1 MKKLRNILYISPLAI
16 LLVGCAS
23 GNNTG
28 IEYAPDMYYSKG
40 YEPFSQGDS
49 NTVNEYGS
57 NSRRPVKGT
66 IALGKEDYSYSLP
79 NNGSGYDRSATE
91 ITMPSNLS
99 DPNCEGI
106 RLYEIYCA
114 PCHGKVGKNDG
125 KVFQKVTSLVPGA
138 WSDGYENQYI
148 KDLPVG
154 QIYHTIMY
162 GKNNMGSH
170 ASVLNPTQRWQV
182 IAYVKQLSQGKAGCS
197 NAMPSDNVSKKY
209 KVEEH
214 YQDTVIKPYVKI
226 DIDATQKTE
235 IAKSLAELS
244 FETDS
249 DIIATP
255 SKYALDKLAIV
266 LKDFD
271 GFNIVINGHTD
282 NSGDYIYNMIL
293 SKQRAEA
300 VKNYLIEKGFSADR
314 FITNG
319 FGSRR
324 PIQNNNTELGMA
336 KNRRVEIEFAKL
348 DN

>member
-1 MKKLRNILYISPLAI
+1 MKKLQNILYIIPLVI
-16 LLVGCAS
+16 LFVGCAG

-49 NTVNEYGS
+49 NTLNEYGS

-66 IALGKEDYSYSLP
+66 IAWGKEDYTYSLP
-79 NNGSGYDRSATE
+79 NNGEGYERAASE
-91 ITMPSNLS
+91 VTMPANLT
-99 DPNCEGI
+99 DPNCEGV
-106 RLYEIYCA
+106 RLYEIYCS

-154 QIYHTIMY
+154 QIYHTLMY

-182 IAYVKQLSQGKAGCS
+182 IAYVKQLSLGKAGCA
-197 NAMPSDNVSKKY
+197 NAAPSINATEKY

-214 YQDTVIKPYVKI
+214 YQDTVIKAYIKI
-226 DIDATQKTE
+226 DIDATQKIE
-235 IAKSLAELS
+235 IAKSLASLS
-244 FETDS
+244 FEPNS
-249 DIIATP
+249 DIIADP
-255 SKYALDKLAIV
+255 SKYALEKLAIV
-266 LKDFD
+266 LRDFD

-282 NSGDYIYNMIL
+282 NSGDYIYNMII

-300 VKNYLIEKGFSADR
+300 VKNYLVEKGFKAER

-319 FGSRR
+319 FGSRK
-324 PIQNNNTELGMA
+324 PVQNNNTVAGKAE
-336 KNRRVEIEFAKL
+336 NRRVEIEFAKI